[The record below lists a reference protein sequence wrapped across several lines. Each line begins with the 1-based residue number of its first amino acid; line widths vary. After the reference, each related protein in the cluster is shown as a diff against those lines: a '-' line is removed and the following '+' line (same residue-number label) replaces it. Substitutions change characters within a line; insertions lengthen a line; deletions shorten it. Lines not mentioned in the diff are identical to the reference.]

1 MAQQAEREKEISQ
14 AIARIKTNVL
24 AIVCAIIGGVGLFV
38 MTAWLLIQDGPHVGE
53 HLKLLSNYFIGYS
66 VTWWGSVVGLFYGAL
81 CGGTIGWA
89 VGAIYNRIVN
99 LRQR

>member
-1 MAQQAEREKEISQ
+1 MTRRTAADNEISQ

-38 MTAWLLIQDGPHVGE
+38 MTAWLLIKDGPHVGE

-66 VTWWGSVVGLFYGAL
+66 VTWWGSVMGLFYGAL
-81 CGGTIGWA
+81 CGGAIGWA
-89 VGAIYNRIVN
+89 VGAIYNKIVN
-99 LRQR
+99 LKQR